1 MTREQAK
8 ENIANNSEL
17 YKWSLNYF
25 DSELKKVRA
34 ENAKLQ
40 EEVKQLREERDEY
53 HDRLVG
59 LGITLRRKETCKII
73 PLRVKR

>member
-1 MTREQAK
+1 MTRQQAK

-17 YKWSLNYF
+17 YKWSLDYF

-40 EEVKQLREERDEY
+40 EKGDYFNQADSLLDVMEFTEAHLSVL
-53 HDRLVG
+53 LV
-59 LGITLRRKETCKII
+59 
-73 PLRVKR
+73 V

>member
-1 MTREQAK
+1 MNREQAK

-17 YKWSLNYF
+17 YKWSLDYF

-40 EEVKQLREERDEY
+40 EEVKQLREERDE
-53 HDRLVG
+53 
-59 LGITLRRKETCKII
+59 
-73 PLRVKR
+73 